1 MNEEKQTVAVVN
13 LVGFRLGLAFRIAV
27 SVRVTSSSPCGGVV
41 PPPVLVPPFVPTL
54 IPACKGQ
61 PRMLLDE
68 FSFSD
73 SDLDTSL
80 DVTGHPWI

>member
-1 MNEEKQTVAVVN
+1 
-13 LVGFRLGLAFRIAV
+13 
-27 SVRVTSSSPCGGVV
+27 
-41 PPPVLVPPFVPTL
+41 
-54 IPACKGQ
+54 
-61 PRMLLDE
+61 MLLDE